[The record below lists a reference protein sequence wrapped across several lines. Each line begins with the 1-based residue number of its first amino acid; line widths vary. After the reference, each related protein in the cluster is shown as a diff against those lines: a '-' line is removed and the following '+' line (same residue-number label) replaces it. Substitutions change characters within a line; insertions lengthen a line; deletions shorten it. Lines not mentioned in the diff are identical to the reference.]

1 MAADILNV
9 TINFDANISK
19 VVNDDDE
26 WTTSGQTYG
35 ISTWGLLPFVVTLSD
50 GYVLDTVVVN
60 STRAAL
66 NTKTDTQFTLSD
78 ISAAN
83 YEAEI
88 TLTSKAATTTVTL
101 SAGIYIF
108 KEVPATPSFTSGYE
122 VPLTFTYTDS
132 EETLSCTKIFFA
144 TDEDS
149 GDLAMNYYTY
159 ISDGNEYV
167 SEQVYIFESDF
178 WNHDWFKIITVT
190 ADQSVP
196 EDFYNWFTAN
206 TTAQSSKLSVDLT
219 TLSGWSNLS
228 AGSHVIKLVAKGTG
242 YRDSEKSAGVEVT
255 KAAVAY
261 TDCLTF
267 TGETSEFTLAVGT
280 NGAKEW
286 DGTIYYSTDHNT
298 WNVWDGTAISSANK
312 KLYLRGKNNTKFY
325 TSKGVRLS
333 LSAKAACSGNIQT
346 LLDWENPPTSI
357 PTKHCYTY
365 MFFNCANLTT
375 APELPA
381 TTLANNCYYWMFYGC
396 TSLTTAPALPAT
408 TLTENCYDSMFYGC
422 TSLTTAPALPAT
434 TLSKYCYY
442 EMFYGCTSL
451 TTAPALPATT
461 LSEACY
467 FWMFK
472 SCTKLKVNTSSG
484 NKIFTCP
491 SSIPRAAVTEMFA
504 NTGGTFTGTPT
515 AGNTYYWT
523 E

>member
-242 YRDSEKSAGVEVT
+242 YRDSEKSAGVVVSKAPSTVT
-255 KAAVAY
+255 LEKGTY
-261 TDCLTF
+261 KWKDSPTF
-267 TGETSEFTLAVGT
+267 TSSFNETVSYTSNGVDWDKFRVNGFQNIITYGIPNTNVYVNRTWVNEAYKTITLATAQTVSAEFYKWAITDGNLVKQAAGETWLLNEGVTPTTMSVIIPFVSNGNTFSSIDMIGDKPSRYAIQYDITLVFEGLGGWSNTAYR
-280 NGAKEW
+280 
-286 DGTIYYSTDHNT
+286 TI
-298 WNVWDGTAISSANK
+298 V
-312 KLYLRGKNNTKFY
+312 
-325 TSKGVRLS
+325 
-333 LSAKAACSGNIQT
+333 
-346 LLDWENPPTSI
+346 
-357 PTKHCYTY
+357 
-365 MFFNCANLTT
+365 
-375 APELPA
+375 
-381 TTLANNCYYWMFYGC
+381 
-396 TSLTTAPALPAT
+396 
-408 TLTENCYDSMFYGC
+408 
-422 TSLTTAPALPAT
+422 
-434 TLSKYCYY
+434 
-442 EMFYGCTSL
+442 
-451 TTAPALPATT
+451 
-461 LSEACY
+461 LSEPASGG
-467 FWMFK
+467 F
-472 SCTKLKVNTSSG
+472 LKWLTAN
-484 NKIFTCP
+484 
-491 SSIPRAAVTEMFA
+491 AVKQ
-504 NTGGTFTGTPT
+504 
-515 AGNTYYWT
+515 
-523 E
+523 